1 MKFVALMSGGKD
13 SIYAAMECAALGH
26 DLVCVA
32 NLAPPPP
39 IAPQGATASDVKAES
54 KDTTAEEVLESDSF
68 MYQTVGH
75 DVVPALATCLGVP
88 LVVGFVRGTPLHQG
102 LAYMPTIGDEVR
114 CKFYCL
120 YPLFALLCLYYS
132 SI

>member
-13 SIYAAMECAALGH
+13 SVYAAMECAALGH
-26 DLVCVA
+26 ELVCVA

-39 IAPQGATASDVKAES
+39 MASISATSIASNSNAEDS
-54 KDTTAEEVLESDSF
+54 AAEEVLESDSF

-88 LVVGFVRGTPLHQG
+88 LIVGLVRGSPLHQG
-102 LAYMPTIGDEVR
+102 LAYMPTPGDEVR
-114 CKFYCL
+114 Y
-120 YPLFALLCLYYS
+120 
-132 SI
+132 